1 MTGLGIVCG
10 IVRVVSPAILVFMR
24 DRDILDAAISDRI
37 VARRR
42 LLGLNRTHETADGV
56 SCRERSVLYRTVLD
70 RRRRILPRGIRPYA
84 DQPAYAIHA
93 RGVDRHVFDMAV
105 RDIGIAAHA
114 ADQRSDP
121 FSLNL
126 GIVVQWDR
134 YVFQRQLPD
143 RRLLAQRL
151 ADESFG
157 VGNDVDVEVGD
168 GVARSVEFAVEGAF
182 VDAAQCIG
190 VVLAAHR
197 CPRLVVQVDVVHQVN
212 LCIAPLGF
220 EVEVIAAVDLVGDP
234 LQLGRFVNGV
244 VAVGIGG
251 RCVN

>member
-1 MTGLGIVCG
+1 M
-10 IVRVVSPAILVFMR
+10 
-24 DRDILDAAISDRI
+24 
-37 VARRR
+37 
-42 LLGLNRTHETADGV
+42 GV
-56 SCRERSVLYRTVLD
+56 SCRERGVLYRTVLD

-134 YVFQRQLPD
+134 YVFQRQLLD

-182 VDAAQCIG
+182 VDARSVYRSGSGSPSVSTAC
-190 VVLAAHR
+190 
-197 CPRLVVQVDVVHQVN
+197 CS
-212 LCIAPLGF
+212 
-220 EVEVIAAVDLVGDP
+220 
-234 LQLGRFVNGV
+234 
-244 VAVGIGG
+244 G
-251 RCVN
+251 RCRSSGKPVHSAPWLRGRGNCRC